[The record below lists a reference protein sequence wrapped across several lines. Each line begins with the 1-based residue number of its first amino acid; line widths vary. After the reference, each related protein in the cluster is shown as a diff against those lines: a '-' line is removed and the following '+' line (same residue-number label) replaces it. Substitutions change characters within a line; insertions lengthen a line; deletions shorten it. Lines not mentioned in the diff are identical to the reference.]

1 MASPDSQKPVVT
13 GNSASRVAAHRSRHK
28 RLDVS
33 VSLQMGDTIAALALH
48 YGCSEA
54 EVVRSWLRFASTGR
68 DWYRQGLI
76 WRD

>member
-1 MASPDSQKPVVT
+1 MALPDPQKPLVT

-33 VSLQMGDTIAALALH
+33 VSLQMGDTIQGLASH

-54 EVVRSWLRFASTGR
+54 DVVRSMLRFASTNR